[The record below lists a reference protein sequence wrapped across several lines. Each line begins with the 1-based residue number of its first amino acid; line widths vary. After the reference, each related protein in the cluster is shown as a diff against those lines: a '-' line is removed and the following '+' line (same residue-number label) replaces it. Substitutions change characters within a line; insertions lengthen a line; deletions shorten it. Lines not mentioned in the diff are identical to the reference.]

1 MVEIPRGS
9 RNKYEASENGEIWF
23 DRRLGGPA
31 GFPGDYGYVIGSAGE
46 DGDADALAFCR
57 MSSSRSRR
65 SRMRRS
71 MAARARIC
79 GGAGAR
85 RSVFQSGFAARRKR
99 DRRRRCYSVKCGRGR
114 AY

>member
-1 MVEIPRGS
+1 
-9 RNKYEASENGEIWF
+9 
-23 DRRLGGPA
+23 
-31 GFPGDYGYVIGSAGE
+31 
-46 DGDADALAFCR
+46 